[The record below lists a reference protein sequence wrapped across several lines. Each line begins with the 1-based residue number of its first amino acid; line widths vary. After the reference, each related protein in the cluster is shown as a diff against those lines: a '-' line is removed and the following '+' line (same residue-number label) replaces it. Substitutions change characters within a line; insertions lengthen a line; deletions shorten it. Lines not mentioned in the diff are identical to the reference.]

1 MNGSEKGGQRL
12 SRDFRQK
19 DRINTQIHRRR
30 TVKAFSPLESEWEIS
45 QTDPSSCGVM
55 SKAKGI
61 RHLVS
66 DRELPQECNNSTYSL
81 LPDRLP

>member
-1 MNGSEKGGQRL
+1 MNGSEKEGQRL
-12 SRDFRQK
+12 SRGLGQK
-19 DRINTQIHRRR
+19 ERINTQIHRRR

-45 QTDPSSCGVM
+45 QTGPSSRGVM
-55 SKAKGI
+55 SKATEI

-66 DRELPQECNNSTYSL
+66 DRELPQECNCSTYSP